1 MEKRQVYKRVMQVVF
16 IISLPFFTLMEL
28 HSAYGEAGY
37 VITLA
42 LSLLIAPVLS
52 RRVTDSVFAQK
63 NRIYLIVAVI
73 AALYIVYMYAWQGN
87 GVAIMQIQQELL
99 EQILPVRVTSKR
111 LAAGLILAAF
121 PSVCMLIYWILDMI
135 WPYIAGFVKSLDRFE
150 KRYLG
155 IVFLV
160 AIVGISFFYL
170 NTTIC
175 YYATQN
181 GAVQIYD
188 VLYTTDSAEIYGTD
202 CFLRILAG
210 PNDIRQPLFG
220 VFALPVALL
229 GRAVAAVIFFI
240 PNMYAIALGVM
251 QFLIEAVTIIMLLR
265 MMKVEERERVW
276 LAFLFS
282 VSYAYLIHGLMIEQ
296 YVIAYFY
303 VILVLYVSQ
312 RTEKLNFAYF
322 GAVSTLLTSGVL
334 FPLISKAKN
343 IKSWIR
349 DMLKCLVLYMGM
361 VTVCGQLPQFL
372 GMKNTI
378 TRLMSFSGKE
388 ITWTEKWVQLTHFF
402 CDILWA
408 PAAEHGNI
416 YFDYYRSVEN
426 VQVSW
431 LGILVLVCV
440 IAGFALTYKE
450 WISKAAMS
458 WVCFSVLILFIIG
471 WGTAENGLL
480 LYALYFA
487 WAYVVLIYQLLKKVM
502 KNPVLRNGMLAGLA
516 ITMLIRNIYEIIQ
529 IYQFGVTYYPV

>member
-1 MEKRQVYKRVMQVVF
+1 MEKRQVCKRVMQVFF

-37 VITLA
+37 VISLT

-52 RRVTDSVFAQK
+52 RRVTDSVFVQT
-63 NRIYLIVAVI
+63 NRIYLIVASI
-73 AALYIVYMYAWQGN
+73 AAFYIVYMYAWQGN
-87 GVAIMQIQQELL
+87 GVAIMQTQQELL
-99 EQILPVRVTSKR
+99 EMILPVRVTSKR
-111 LAAGLILAAF
+111 LAVGLILAAF

-135 WPYIAGFVKSLDRFE
+135 WPYIAGFVKSLDCFE

-349 DMLKCLVLYMGM
+349 DMLKCLVIYMGM

-378 TRLMSFSGKE
+378 TGLMSFSGKE
-388 ITWTEKWVQLTHFF
+388 ITWAEKWVQLTHFF
-402 CDILWA
+402 RDILWA

-440 IAGFALTYKE
+440 IAGFARTYKE

-502 KNPVLRNGMLAGLA
+502 KNHALRNGMLAGLA